1 MKKLDL
7 VFTLL
12 FFALISLLII
22 PSTRNFI
29 ALSSTNY
36 PYLMGFIKTSI
47 LATYGEM
54 IASRIATKNYFSKTG
69 ILYRFIIWGFL
80 GMVFVLVF
88 KIFDQGVRASIAN
101 GLWLDLF
108 KTNET
113 LNKIFIAFSVSL
125 FLNLIFAPTFM
136 ILHRFTD
143 TFIEL
148 GNGKIKQII
157 KVKGKDVMNTI
168 DWKNFFGFVVL
179 KTIPFFW
186 IPAHTI
192 TFYLPENYRILSAG
206 FLSIALGL
214 ILTLSKLRNQT
225 CKDTNTLKKA

>member
-7 VFTLL
+7 
-12 FFALISLLII
+12 FFAFIFISLISLLII
-22 PSTRNFI
+22 PTTRNFI
-29 ALSSTNY
+29 ATSSTNY
-36 PYLMGFIKTSI
+36 PYLMGFIKTSL
-47 LATYGEM
+47 LATFGEL
-54 IASRIATKNYFSKTG
+54 IASRITTKNYFSKTG
-69 ILYRFIIWGFL
+69 LIYRFIIWGFL
-80 GMVFVLVF
+80 GVVFVVVF
-88 KIFDQGVRASIAN
+88 KIFDQGVRAAITS
-101 GLWLDLF
+101 GLWFDFF

-113 LNKIFIAFSVSL
+113 LNHIYIAFSDSF

-143 TFIEL
+143 TYIDL

-157 KVKGKDVMNTI
+157 KVKSSEVINKI

-179 KTIPFFW
+179 KTIPLFW

-214 ILTLSKLRNQT
+214 ILTLAK
-225 CKDTNTLKKA
+225 LKKVEKKA

>member
-7 VFTLL
+7 
-12 FFALISLLII
+12 FFAFIFFSLISLLII

-29 ALSSTNY
+29 TTSSTNY
-36 PYLMGFIKTSI
+36 PYLMGFIKTSL
-47 LATYGEM
+47 LATFGEL

-69 ILYRFIIWGFL
+69 LIYRFIIWGFL
-80 GMVFVLVF
+80 GVVFVLVF
-88 KIFDQGVRASIAN
+88 KIFDQGVRAAITS
-101 GLWLDLF
+101 GLWFDFF

-113 LNKIFIAFSVSL
+113 LNHIYIAFSVSF

-143 TFIEL
+143 TYIDL

-157 KVKGKDVMNTI
+157 NVKSSEVINKI

-179 KTIPFFW
+179 KTIPLFW

-214 ILTLSKLRNQT
+214 ILTLAK
-225 CKDTNTLKKA
+225 LKKVEKKA

>member
-1 MKKLDL
+1 
-7 VFTLL
+7 
-12 FFALISLLII
+12 
-22 PSTRNFI
+22 
-29 ALSSTNY
+29 
-36 PYLMGFIKTSI
+36 MGFIKTSI
-47 LATYGEM
+47 LATYGEL

-69 ILYRFIIWGFL
+69 LLYSFIIWGIL
-80 GMVFVLVF
+80 GMIFVLAF
-88 KIFDQGVRASIAN
+88 KIFYQGVRASISS
-101 GLWLDLF
+101 GLWLNLF
-108 KTNET
+108 EANET

-143 TFIEL
+143 TYIEL

-157 KVKGKDVMNTI
+157 KVKGKDVISAI

-179 KTIPFFW
+179 KTIPLFW

-214 ILTLSKLRNQT
+214 ILTLAKLKNKGT
-225 CKDTNTLKKA
+225 SDTNPLKKA

>member
-7 VFTLL
+7 
-12 FFALISLLII
+12 FFAFIFIFLISLLII

-29 ALSSTNY
+29 ATSSTNY
-36 PYLMGFIKTSI
+36 PYLMGFIKTSL
-47 LATYGEM
+47 LATFGEL

-69 ILYRFIIWGFL
+69 LIYRFIIWGFL
-80 GMVFVLVF
+80 GVVFVVVF
-88 KIFDQGVRASIAN
+88 KIFDQGVRAAITS
-101 GLWLDLF
+101 GLWFDFF

-113 LNKIFIAFSVSL
+113 LNHIYIAFSDSF

-143 TFIEL
+143 TYIDL

-157 KVKGKDVMNTI
+157 KVKSSEVINKI

-179 KTIPFFW
+179 KTIPLFW

-214 ILTLSKLRNQT
+214 ILTLAK
-225 CKDTNTLKKA
+225 LKKVEKKA

>member
-12 FFALISLLII
+12 FFSFISLLII

-29 ALSSTNY
+29 ASSSTNY

-47 LATYGEM
+47 LATFGEM

-69 ILYRFIIWGFL
+69 LLY
-80 GMVFVLVF
+80 
-88 KIFDQGVRASIAN
+88 SC
-101 GLWLDLF
+101 GLWFDLF
-108 KTNET
+108 KTNDT

-143 TFIEL
+143 TYIEL

-157 KVKGKDVMNTI
+157 KVKGKDVINTI

-179 KTIPFFW
+179 KTIPLFW

-214 ILTLSKLRNQT
+214 ILTLSKLRNTSIGNIQFI
-225 CKDTNTLKKA
+225 C